1 MVGEQDAMKT
11 TPARA
16 RTARDERHD
25 GAHLDRNGSNIW
37 TLYRAW
43 WPETSAACSCLV
55 PVWCSVH
62 LSILC
67 SPCVVDLAE
76 ALLTAPVQGSTPVAQ
91 RAACDAVR
99 GDRTA
104 LEVVP

>member
-55 PVWCSVH
+55 PVWCSFH

-67 SPCVVDLAE
+67 SPCVVDLAGG
-76 ALLTAPVQGSTPVAQ
+76 APYRIGARFYTCRSTCSV
-91 RAACDAVR
+91 
-99 GDRTA
+99 
-104 LEVVP
+104 